1 MKYFIPMII
10 LSLVLLSC
18 SKEEEGETDTT
29 TELEGTWKTACYTN
43 SDNTTNIDTFIYAG
57 NTWTIK
63 DQRYSDTACATV
75 YQLEEIPLT
84 FSIGDAVTFA
94 NGKTGHKFTVTLGS
108 TTKLTPQSDSAVSYF
123 NTSRKCGVNGWVLDT
138 AKECDIDEDEAEG
151 ISFAFMDAVEEI
163 AKKSKENIATTQT
176 LDYLLWCDPEK
187 YDKSS
192 KVYRKLKKIFS
203 NFVEDEGVDATLR
216 KINVNRKMIL
226 LKVDMD

>member
-1 MKYFIPMII
+1 MKYIIPMII

-18 SKEEEGETDTT
+18 SKEEEEETTT

-138 AKECDIDEDEAEG
+138 AKECDIDEDEAGETLYG
-151 ISFAFMDAVEEI
+151 VYQLDGNKWYTEVDDEYPDTSDVDTSDAQNSFT
-163 AKKSKENIATTQT
+163 KQ
-176 LDYLLWCDPEK
+176 
-187 YDKSS
+187 
-192 KVYRKLKKIFS
+192 
-203 NFVEDEGVDATLR
+203 
-216 KINVNRKMIL
+216 
-226 LKVDMD
+226 